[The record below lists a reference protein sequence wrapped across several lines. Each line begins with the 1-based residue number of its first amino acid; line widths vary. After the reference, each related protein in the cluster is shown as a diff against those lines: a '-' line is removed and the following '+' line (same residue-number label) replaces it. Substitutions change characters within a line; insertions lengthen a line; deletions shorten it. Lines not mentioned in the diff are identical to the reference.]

1 MCVYKYL
8 LVGGNNNVSKTF
20 EQLPRV
26 ALFVF
31 ALPMSY

>member
-26 ALFVF
+26 ALF
-31 ALPMSY
+31 ALPISY